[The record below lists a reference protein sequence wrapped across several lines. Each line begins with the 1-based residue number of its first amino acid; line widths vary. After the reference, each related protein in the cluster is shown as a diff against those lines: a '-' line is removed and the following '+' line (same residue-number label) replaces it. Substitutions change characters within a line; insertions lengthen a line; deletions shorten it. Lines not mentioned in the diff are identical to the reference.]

1 MVNPVEMASPEQHV
15 AEQIAALPGYHVAFK
30 NAFPGETDPIS
41 LANTKKAIAVF
52 EATLITPNAPFD
64 RFLRGDAAALNAPQ
78 KAGLKLFMDKGCT
91 ACHGGVNLG
100 GSMYAQ
106 FGVMEAPDVKYRPVA
121 DKGRGSVT
129 GKTSDDYFF
138 KVPTLRNITLTAP
151 YFHSGSEQD
160 LAKVVNV
167 MAKVQLGQ
175 TLTATENKQMVAF
188 LGSLNGDQPK
198 IVMPQLPASD
208 AKSPLPQK

>member
-1 MVNPVEMASPEQHV
+1 
-15 AEQIAALPGYHVAFK
+15 
-30 NAFPGETDPIS
+30 
-41 LANTKKAIAVF
+41 
-52 EATLITPNAPFD
+52 
-64 RFLRGDAAALNAPQ
+64 
-78 KAGLKLFMDKGCT
+78 
-91 ACHGGVNLG
+91 
-100 GSMYAQ
+100 MYAQ
-106 FGVMEAPDVKYRPVA
+106 FGVMAAPDVKYRPVD

-175 TLTATENKQMVAF
+175 TLTATETKQMVAF

-208 AKSPLPQK
+208 ANSPLPQK